1 LVIDKLVTD
10 CELRVDM
17 ADWEGNTSYA
27 IYDLFE
33 VGDVVSNYLLAVDKY
48 KGNAGNR
55 YSHTINLKGIGNF
68 YIFSFA

>member
-1 LVIDKLVTD
+1 MSMQDQY
-10 CELRVDM
+10 ELRVDM
-17 ADWEGNTSYA
+17 ADWEGNTGYA
-27 IYDLFE
+27 VYDLFA

-68 YIFSFA
+68 YIFSFV

>member
-1 LVIDKLVTD
+1 MSMQDQY
-10 CELRVDM
+10 ELRVDM

-48 KGNAGNR
+48 K
-55 YSHTINLKGIGNF
+55 
-68 YIFSFA
+68 

>member
-1 LVIDKLVTD
+1 MSMQDQY
-10 CELRVDM
+10 ELRVDM

-55 YSHTINLKGIGNF
+55 IPTPLKEQRTQPIKLWC
-68 YIFSFA
+68 II